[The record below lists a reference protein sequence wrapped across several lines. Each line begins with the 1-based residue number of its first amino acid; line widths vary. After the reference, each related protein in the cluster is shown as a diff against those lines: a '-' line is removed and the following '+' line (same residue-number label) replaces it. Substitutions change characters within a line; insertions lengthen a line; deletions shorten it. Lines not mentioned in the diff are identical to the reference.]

1 MGLPAFR
8 TEFSTLVSA
17 DEYLRL
23 DAEADSKLEF
33 TNGLVWAMAGADPA
47 HNDINYNLN
56 QAIGPH
62 LRDRGCKASM
72 SDQRVQ
78 AKNRSGYLY
87 PDTVAT
93 CGPRVFSEDYKPAS
107 LTNPVFIAEVTSDS
121 TKSRDHVEK
130 FMLYRQIPSLRQY
143 LMLSSEE
150 VHAELYTLDE
160 LSRWVLTETRDL
172 SAALDLSSIGCQV
185 PLTEVYHGI
194 TDGADKAADAAD
206 SF

>member
-1 MGLPAFR
+1 MGPPAFQ

-23 DAEADSKLEF
+23 DAEADGKLEF

-47 HNDINYNLN
+47 HNEINYNLN
-56 QAIGPH
+56 QAVGPQ
-62 LRDRGCKASM
+62 LRRQGCKGYM
-72 SDQRVQ
+72 GDQRVQ

-87 PDTVAT
+87 PDTVAV
-93 CGPRVFSEDYKPAS
+93 CNPVFDDRKKPSS

-172 SAALDLSSIGCQV
+172 GATLDLSSIGCQV
-185 PLTEVYHGI
+185 PLAEVYHGI
-194 TDGADKAADAAD
+194 TDGADKAANAAD